1 MKVKDIFNFLNAEK
15 IIGDENLDISTL
27 SPINGIIENS
37 IVCIDNNKYIE
48 QAFNSRANAII
59 MREDAAE
66 IVANFKNKTVIICK
80 NPKEA
85 FIKLLYF
92 MFEDKKYNLGTIKKT
107 AIIEENSNI
116 DKEVYIDDYV
126 RIGKNCVI
134 KKGAVIESGAFLG
147 DNVIIGENS
156 IIHSN
161 VSIHDKCVVKDR
173 VIIGSST
180 VIGNDGFGFFEV
192 NGRQMKIP
200 QRGNVIIENDVEIG
214 ANVCI
219 DRATLG
225 STIIREGVKIDNL
238 VQIAHNCD
246 IGEHSIIVSQVGIAG
261 SSKIGRHCVLAGQVG
276 LSDHVVLGDKVILG
290 GQSGV
295 MSRVKVESNSIML
308 GSPAQDINREKLKMI
323 AEQKLPEL
331 INLVEEK
338 FETKIRRV
346 K

>member
-1 MKVKDIFNFLNAEK
+1 MKVKDIFNFLKAKK

-27 SPINGIIENS
+27 SPIDDIIENS

-48 QAFNSRANAII
+48 PAFKSSANAII
-59 MREDAAE
+59 MREDAVNGVKDFE
-66 IVANFKNKTVIICK
+66 NKTIIIYQ

-92 MFEDKKYNLGTIKKT
+92 MFEDKKYNLGSIKET

-116 DKEVYIDDYV
+116 DEEVFIGDYV
-126 RIGKNCVI
+126 HIGKNCIV
-134 KKGAVIESGAFLG
+134 KKGVVIESGAFLG
-147 DNVIIGENS
+147 DNVRVGENS

-161 VSIHDKCVVKDR
+161 VSIHDRCIVKDR

-192 NGRQMKIP
+192 NGKQMKIP

-261 SSKIGRHCVLAGQVG
+261 SSKIGHHCVLAGQVG

-295 MSRVKVESNSIML
+295 MSRVKVESNSVML

>member
-1 MKVKDIFNFLNAEK
+1 MRVKDIFNFLNAEK

-134 KKGAVIESGAFLG
+134 KKGAVIESGVFLG

>member
-15 IIGDENLDISTL
+15 IIGDENLDISAL
-27 SPINGIIENS
+27 SPINDIIENS

-66 IVANFKNKTVIICK
+66 IAANFKNKTVIICK

-134 KKGAVIESGAFLG
+134 KKGAVIESGVFLG

-200 QRGNVIIENDVEIG
+200 QRGKCYNRKRCRNRSQCLHRQSNFRFNYNKG
-214 ANVCI
+214 RSK
-219 DRATLG
+219 DR
-225 STIIREGVKIDNL
+225 
-238 VQIAHNCD
+238 Q
-246 IGEHSIIVSQVGIAG
+246 
-261 SSKIGRHCVLAGQVG
+261 SS
-276 LSDHVVLGDKVILG
+276 
-290 GQSGV
+290 
-295 MSRVKVESNSIML
+295 SNRS
-308 GSPAQDINREKLKMI
+308 
-323 AEQKLPEL
+323 
-331 INLVEEK
+331 
-338 FETKIRRV
+338 
-346 K
+346 

>member
-1 MKVKDIFNFLNAEK
+1 
-15 IIGDENLDISTL
+15 
-27 SPINGIIENS
+27 
-37 IVCIDNNKYIE
+37 
-48 QAFNSRANAII
+48 
-59 MREDAAE
+59 MREDAVNGVKDFE
-66 IVANFKNKTVIICK
+66 NKTIIIYQ

-92 MFEDKKYNLGTIKKT
+92 MFEDKKYNLGTVKKT

-116 DKEVYIDDYV
+116 DKDVFIGDYV
-126 RIGKNCVI
+126 HIGKNCIV
-134 KKGAVIESGAFLG
+134 KKGVVIESGAFLG
-147 DNVIIGENS
+147 DNVRVGENS

-161 VSIHDKCVVKDR
+161 VSIHDRCIVKDR

-192 NGRQMKIP
+192 NGKQMKIP

-261 SSKIGRHCVLAGQVG
+261 SSKIGHHCVLAGQVG

>member
-27 SPINGIIENS
+27 SPINDIIENS
-37 IVCIDNNKYIE
+37 IICIDNNKYIE
-48 QAFNSRANAII
+48 QAFNSQANAII

-134 KKGAVIESGAFLG
+134 KKGSVIESGVFLG

>member
-1 MKVKDIFNFLNAEK
+1 MNIKYISKFLNAIK
-15 IIGDENLDISTL
+15 ILGDDNINITTL
-27 SPINGIIENS
+27 SPINDISEGS
-37 IVCIDNNKYIE
+37 IVCVDNNKYIE
-48 QAFNSRANAII
+48 TALNSKASAII
-59 MREDAAE
+59 LREDL
-66 IVANFKNKTVIICK
+66 ANTIEDFKKKTAIIHA

-85 FIKLLYF
+85 FIKLLYIL
-92 MFEDKKYNLGTIKKT
+92 FEDKKYPLGTVESTAVIKDNAK
-107 AIIEENSNI
+107 I
-116 DKEVYIDDYV
+116 DKETYIGDNAH
-126 RIGKNCVI
+126 IGKNVKI
-134 KKGAVIESGAFLG
+134 AKGSVIESGVFLG
-147 DNVIIGENS
+147 DDVEIGENC

-161 VSIHDKCVVKDR
+161 VSIHDRCIIKNN

-192 NGRQMKIP
+192 NGKQMKIP
-200 QRGNVIIENDVEIG
+200 QRGNVVIENDVEIG

-261 SSKIGRHCVLAGQVG
+261 SSKLGHHCVLAGQVG
-276 LSDHVVLGDKVILG
+276 LADHVTLGDRVILG

-295 MSRVKVESNSIML
+295 MSNVKIESNSIML
-308 GSPAQDINREKLKMI
+308 GSPAQRIDREKLKMI

-331 INLVEEK
+331 ISLVEER
-338 FETKIRRV
+338 FDVKIRRA

>member
-15 IIGDENLDISTL
+15 IIGDENLDISAL
-27 SPINGIIENS
+27 SPINDIIENS

-134 KKGAVIESGAFLG
+134 KKGAVIESGVFLG

-192 NGRQMKIP
+192 NGKQMKIP

>member
-1 MKVKDIFNFLNAEK
+1 MKVKDIFNFLKAKK

-27 SPINGIIENS
+27 SPIDDIIENS

-48 QAFNSRANAII
+48 PAFKSSANAII
-59 MREDAAE
+59 MREDTVNGVKDFE
-66 IVANFKNKTVIICK
+66 NKTIIIYQ

-92 MFEDKKYNLGTIKKT
+92 MFEDKKYNLGSIKET

-116 DKEVYIDDYV
+116 DEEVFIGNYV
-126 RIGKNCVI
+126 HIGKNCIV
-134 KKGAVIESGAFLG
+134 KKGVVIESGAFLG
-147 DNVIIGENS
+147 DNVRVGENS

-161 VSIHDKCVVKDR
+161 VSIHDRCIVKDR

-192 NGRQMKIP
+192 NGKQMKIP

-261 SSKIGRHCVLAGQVG
+261 SSKIGHHCVLAGQVG

-295 MSRVKVESNSIML
+295 MSRVKVESNSVML

>member
-1 MKVKDIFNFLNAEK
+1 MRVKDIFNFLNAEK

-27 SPINGIIENS
+27 SPINDIIENS

-134 KKGAVIESGAFLG
+134 KKGAVIESGVFLG

-192 NGRQMKIP
+192 NGKQMKIP

>member
-1 MKVKDIFNFLNAEK
+1 MKIKDICKFINAQK
-15 IIGDENLDISTL
+15 IIGDENKEISTL
-27 SPINGIIENS
+27 SPINQIIEGS
-37 IVCIDNNKYIE
+37 IVCIDNNKYLE
-48 QAFNSRANAII
+48 SALSSNANALILKEETFNNI
-59 MREDAAE
+59 KDL
-66 IVANFKNKTVIICK
+66 KGKTVVIYN

-92 MFEDKKYNLGTIKKT
+92 LFEDKKYPLGTIEKT
-107 AIIEENSNI
+107 AVIKENANI
-116 DKEVYIDDYV
+116 DANAYIGDNV
-126 RIGKNCVI
+126 HIGKNTVVGKCS
-134 KKGAVIESGAFLG
+134 VIEANVFLG
-147 DNVIIGENS
+147 DDVVIGENC
-156 IIHSN
+156 IIYAN
-161 VSIHDKCVVKDR
+161 AVIHDRCIVKNK

-192 NGRQMKIP
+192 NGKQMKIP
-200 QRGNVIIENDVEIG
+200 QRGNVVIEDDVELG

-261 SSKIGRHCVLAGQVG
+261 SSKIGHHC
-276 LSDHVVLGDKVILG
+276 ILG
-290 GQSGV
+290 GQAALADHVTLGDRVIFGGRTAV
-295 MSRVKVESNSIML
+295 MSNVKVESNSIML
-308 GSPAQDINREKLKMI
+308 GAPAQNIEREKLKMI

-331 INLVEEK
+331 IKIAEER
-338 FETKIRRV
+338 FGIKIKRV

>member
-1 MKVKDIFNFLNAEK
+1 M
-15 IIGDENLDISTL
+15 
-27 SPINGIIENS
+27 
-37 IVCIDNNKYIE
+37 
-48 QAFNSRANAII
+48 
-59 MREDAAE
+59 
-66 IVANFKNKTVIICK
+66 
-80 NPKEA
+80 
-85 FIKLLYF
+85 
-92 MFEDKKYNLGTIKKT
+92 
-107 AIIEENSNI
+107 
-116 DKEVYIDDYV
+116 
-126 RIGKNCVI
+126 
-134 KKGAVIESGAFLG
+134 G
-147 DNVIIGENS
+147 DNVRVGENS
-156 IIHSN
+156 MIHSN
-161 VSIHDKCVVKDR
+161 VSIHDRCVIKDR

-192 NGRQMKIP
+192 GGKQMKIP

-261 SSKIGRHCVLAGQVG
+261 SSKVGHHCVLAGQVG
-276 LSDHVVLGDKVILG
+276 LADHVVLGDRVTLG

-295 MSRVKVESNSIML
+295 MSKVKIESNSIML

-331 INLVEEK
+331 IKLVEEK

>member
-1 MKVKDIFNFLNAEK
+1 MRVKDIFNFLNAEK

>member
-27 SPINGIIENS
+27 SPINDIIENS

-48 QAFNSRANAII
+48 QAFNSQANAII

-66 IVANFKNKTVIICK
+66 IVENFKNKTVIICK

-134 KKGAVIESGAFLG
+134 KKGSVIESGVFFG

-192 NGRQMKIP
+192 NGKQMKIP

>member
-1 MKVKDIFNFLNAEK
+1 MKVKDISNFLQAKN
-15 IIGDENLDISTL
+15 IIGDESKEITTL
-27 SPINGIIENS
+27 SPINNIIDGS
-37 IVCIDNNKYIE
+37 IVCIDNNKYLE
-48 QAFNSRANAII
+48 TALNSNANALIL
-59 MREDAAE
+59 REE
-66 IVANFKNKTVIICK
+66 ISNEIKDFKNKTAIICN

-92 MFEDKKYNLGTIKKT
+92 MFEDKKYPLGKVESSAVIK
-107 AIIEENSNI
+107 ENAEISSSCYIGDN
-116 DKEVYIDDYV
+116 VY
-126 RIGKNCVI
+126 IGKNAKI
-134 KKGAVIESGAFLG
+134 GNGSIIEAGAFIG
-147 DNVIIGENS
+147 DDVAIGENCT
-156 IIHSN
+156 IYSN
-161 VSIHDKCVVKDR
+161 VSIHDRCIIKNR

-192 NGRQMKIP
+192 NGKQMKIP
-200 QRGNVIIENDVEIG
+200 QRGNVIIEDDVEIG

-261 SSKIGRHCVLAGQVG
+261 SSKIGHHCILGGQAA
-276 LSDHVVLGDKVILG
+276 LSDHVTLGDRVIFG
-290 GQSGV
+290 GRTAV
-295 MSRVKVESNSIML
+295 MSNVKVPSNSIML
-308 GSPAQDINREKLKMI
+308 GAPGQNIEREKLKMI

-331 INLVEEK
+331 INLVEER
-338 FETKIRRV
+338 FGVKIKRV

>member
-1 MKVKDIFNFLNAEK
+1 
-15 IIGDENLDISTL
+15 
-27 SPINGIIENS
+27 
-37 IVCIDNNKYIE
+37 IVCIDNNKYLE
-48 QAFNSRANAII
+48 AALNSKANALIL
-59 MREDAAE
+59 REDAANE
-66 IVANFKNKTVIICK
+66 IKDLKNKTALIHN

-92 MFEDKKYNLGTIKKT
+92 LFEDKKYPLGTIEPT
-107 AIIEENSNI
+107 AIIKENTNI
-116 DKEVYIDDYV
+116 SDNTYIGDNV
-126 RIGKNCVI
+126 HIGKNTVVG
-134 KKGAVIESGAFLG
+134 KGTVIEANVFLG
-147 DNVIIGENS
+147 DNVVIGENCT
-156 IIHSN
+156 IYAN
-161 VSIHDKCVVKDR
+161 VSIHDRCIVKDR

-192 NGRQMKIP
+192 NGKQMKIP
-200 QRGNVIIENDVEIG
+200 QRGNVVIENDVELG

-261 SSKIGRHCVLAGQVG
+261 SSKIGNHC
-276 LSDHVVLGDKVILG
+276 ILG
-290 GQSGV
+290 GQAALADHVTLGDRVIFGGRTAV
-295 MSRVKVESNSIML
+295 MSNVKIPSNSIML
-308 GSPAQDINREKLKMI
+308 GAPAQNIEREKLRMI

-331 INLVEEK
+331 INLVEER
-338 FETKIRRV
+338 FEVKIKRV

>member
-1 MKVKDIFNFLNAEK
+1 M
-15 IIGDENLDISTL
+15 GDDVE
-27 SPINGIIENS
+27 
-37 IVCIDNNKYIE
+37 
-48 QAFNSRANAII
+48 
-59 MREDAAE
+59 
-66 IVANFKNKTVIICK
+66 
-80 NPKEA
+80 
-85 FIKLLYF
+85 
-92 MFEDKKYNLGTIKKT
+92 
-107 AIIEENSNI
+107 
-116 DKEVYIDDYV
+116 
-126 RIGKNCVI
+126 
-134 KKGAVIESGAFLG
+134 
-147 DNVIIGENS
+147 IGENC

-161 VSIHDKCVVKDR
+161 VSIHDRCIIKNN

-192 NGRQMKIP
+192 NGKQMKIP
-200 QRGNVIIENDVEIG
+200 QRGNVVIENDVEIG

-261 SSKIGRHCVLAGQVG
+261 SSKLGHHCMLAGQVG
-276 LSDHVVLGDKVILG
+276 LADHVTLGDRVILG

-295 MSRVKVESNSIML
+295 MTNVKIESNSVML
-308 GSPAQDINREKLKMI
+308 GSPAQRIDREKLKMI

-331 INLVEEK
+331 ISLVEER
-338 FETKIRRV
+338 FDVKIRRA

>member
-27 SPINGIIENS
+27 SPINDIIENS
-37 IVCIDNNKYIE
+37 IICIDNNKYIE
-48 QAFNSRANAII
+48 QAFNSQANAII

-134 KKGAVIESGAFLG
+134 KKGSVIESGVFLG

-192 NGRQMKIP
+192 NGKQMKIP